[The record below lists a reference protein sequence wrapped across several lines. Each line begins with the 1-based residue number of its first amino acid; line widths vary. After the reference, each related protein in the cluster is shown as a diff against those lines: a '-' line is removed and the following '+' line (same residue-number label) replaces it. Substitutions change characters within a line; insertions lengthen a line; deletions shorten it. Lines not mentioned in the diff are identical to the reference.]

1 LLAGEKFVNTTMP
14 QISVI
19 IPAFNAGRFIN
30 RTIDSVLAQTFKDF
44 ELIVVDDGSTDN
56 TGQAVKSYGSKV
68 RYIYQPNAGDGP
80 ARNTGINAAA
90 GKWLAFLDHDDE
102 WLPEKLD
109 TQMKLLSANPDL
121 RWCGTN
127 RYQSDGQRCA
137 VVGDEHKSQKALGNR
152 DYFDNFFRAVA
163 DGVCQVITSTLMI
176 RRDVFSEVGVFDGR
190 WKRCADQDMWWRITY
205 KFPRI
210 GYISRPLAIVHLEA
224 PTMATVKL
232 SLEGKRG
239 EQIRELIARHLEP
252 AKAANMA
259 EEFRPLAAKV
269 LKESLLTMLYRGFGS
284 DARKTVSQFSDLFA
298 WHWRMGTYMLTIF
311 PNATAGILQ
320 TIIYLAHK
328 LGLERQVSRRWV
340 YKQEPQK
347 KPKNN

>member
-1 LLAGEKFVNTTMP
+1 MNTSTP
-14 QISVI
+14 EISVV
-19 IPAFNAGRFIN
+19 IPAYNAGRFIN
-30 RTIDSVLAQTFKDF
+30 RTIDSVLAQTYKDF

-80 ARNTGINAAA
+80 ARNTGIEAAA

-109 TQMKLLSANPDL
+109 IQMKLLSANPDL

-137 VVGDEHKSQKALGNR
+137 VVSDEHKIEKALGNR
-152 DYFDNFFRAVA
+152 DYFDNYFRAITEA
-163 DGVCQVITSTLMI
+163 DCQVITSTLMI
-176 RRDVFSEVGVFDGR
+176 RRDVFREVGVFDGR

-210 GYISRPLAIVHLEA
+210 GYISKPLAVVHLEA

-232 SLEGKRG
+232 SLEDKRG
-239 EQIRELIARHLEP
+239 EQIRELVLRHLEL
-252 AKAANMA
+252 AKAANMS

-269 LKESLLTMLYRGFGS
+269 LTEALKSMLYRGFGS
-284 DARKTVSQFSDLFA
+284 DARITVSQFGNLFA
-298 WHWRMGTYMLTIF
+298 WHWRLGTYMSTIF
-311 PNATAGILQ
+311 PNATAAILQ
-320 TIIYLAHK
+320 AIIYLAHK
-328 LGLERQVSRRWV
+328 LRLERQVSRRWV
-340 YKQEPQK
+340 YRQQPQNK
-347 KPKNN
+347 

>member
-1 LLAGEKFVNTTMP
+1 MP

-19 IPAFNAGRFIN
+19 IPAYNADRFIN
-30 RTIDSVLAQTFKDF
+30 RTIDSVLAQTYEDY

-68 RYIYQPNAGDGP
+68 QYIYQPNAGDGP
-80 ARNTGINAAA
+80 ARNTGINAAT

-109 TQMKLLSANPDL
+109 AQMKLLSANPDL

-137 VVGDEHKSQKALGNR
+137 AVNDEHKIQKALGNC
-152 DYFDNFFRAVA
+152 DYFDNYFRAIIKN
-163 DGVCQVITSTLMI
+163 DCQVITSTLMI
-176 RRDVFSEVGVFDGR
+176 RRDVFSEVGVFDVC

-210 GYISRPLAIVHLEA
+210 GYISKPLAVVHLEA
-224 PTMATVKL
+224 PTTATVKL
-232 SLEGKRG
+232 SLEDKRG
-239 EQIRELIARHLEP
+239 EDIRKLIDRHLEL
-252 AKAANMA
+252 AKTANMSA
-259 EEFRPLAAKV
+259 EFRPLASKI
-269 LKESLLTMLYRGFGS
+269 LKEALLSMLYRGFGA
-284 DARKTVSQFSDLFA
+284 DARKTVSQFNALFA
-298 WHWRMGTYMLTIF
+298 WHWRLGTYTLTIF
-311 PNATAGILQ
+311 PNATAAILQ
-320 TIIYLAHK
+320 AIIFIAHK

-340 YKQEPQK
+340 YRQQPQ
-347 KPKNN
+347 N